1 MPDITARINV
11 NTSQGPQNVSVSLPS
26 AQAAANNSLQL
37 KLLGD
42 VDTTDLN
49 DGAILQYRSSDAKF
63 VTTNEIVT
71 TTGTIDLADTAVT
84 PGAYT
89 NANITVDQQG
99 RLTNGATTPIVI
111 TASQVS
117 DFTTAGEA
125 LLSVTDTGGDGSLSY
140 NNTSGVF
147 TYTGP
152 SASEV
157 RAHLTANK
165 GLSVSSGEF
174 NIDSANVR

>member
-71 TTGTIDLADTAVT
+71 TTGTLTINA
-84 PGAYT
+84 GA
-89 NANITVDQQG
+89 
-99 RLTNGATTPIVI
+99 
-111 TASQVS
+111 
-117 DFTTAGEA
+117 F
-125 LLSVTDTGGDGSLSY
+125 
-140 NNTSGVF
+140 
-147 TYTGP
+147 
-152 SASEV
+152 
-157 RAHLTANK
+157 
-165 GLSVSSGEF
+165 
-174 NIDSANVR
+174 